1 MQRSIP
7 KGRRKHDTR
16 QRVLKAAAELFATC
30 GYAAT
35 SISAIRRASGVL
47 PSSMYWEFGNKAG
60 IFAAVLEDSA
70 ERWLEQSTRSVV
82 RAMRDRPGSNI
93 DRLAAYFDY
102 MAEALTEGPEFLR
115 LMLMVALERRHADP
129 RAIEIVRSHRAR
141 SVETVAGLFAAFG
154 LEQPGPDGVTARD
167 VALLTIACFDGAF
180 AAAQIDADAADL
192 RRMFMLLYSTMTA
205 ALLVSQTPKSQ

>member
-1 MQRSIP
+1 MEHSFP
-7 KGRRKHDTR
+7 KGRKKHDTR
-16 QRVLKAAAELFATC
+16 QRVLEAATELFATR

-35 SISAIRRASGVL
+35 SISAICRASGVL

-70 ERWLEQSTRSVV
+70 ERWLDQSTRSVV
-82 RAMRDRPGSNI
+82 RAMKDRPGSNI

-115 LMLMVALERRHADP
+115 LMVMVALERRHADP
-129 RAIEIVRSHRAR
+129 RVLETVRSHRAR
-141 SVETVAGLFAAFG
+141 SVEALARLFAACG
-154 LEQPGPDGVTARD
+154 LERPGPDGVTARD

-192 RRMFMLLYSTMTA
+192 RRMFTLLYSTMTA
-205 ALLVSQTPKSQ
+205 AVLSTQTPKSE